1 MDTHT
6 IQIPVIWKKGTTPAD
21 IELVKELIEHTY
33 DVYGHHH
40 TIPALFTSG
49 SVKPDCSYNVGKR
62 EMNNPS
68 EWFGVVSGIDSTYS
82 STGDSEYWVVN
93 VDISNP
99 ILIQMMNIIESKLY
113 ATPIVIEIP
122 IFRGLKGDYE
132 MSPRLTSFHIS
143 YCDLEIEEDG

>member
-1 MDTHT
+1 MDKIT
-6 IQIPVIWKKGTTPAD
+6 IQIPIIWKKGTKPAD
-21 IELVKELIEHTY
+21 IELVKELIEHKY
-33 DVYGHHH
+33 DVNGHQH

-49 SVKPDCSYNVGKR
+49 AVKPDCSYNVAKR
-62 EMNNPS
+62 EMSNPS
-68 EWFGVVSGIDSTYS
+68 EWFGVVSGIDNTYS
-82 STGDSEYWVVN
+82 STGDSEYWIVN
-93 VDISNP
+93 VDVSNP

-143 YCDLEIEEDG
+143 YCDLKIEEG